1 MIGFRTN
8 TETNKRMEENKMLW
22 GKEINEI
29 RELRKNNRFNFR
41 LRMIEYQFAQGHI
54 SREQELDKAVKLVLD
69 YIGEKVKTTDVLKV
83 LDENEMNAGIDT
95 IQIATDKEIEEEI
108 IKQKDY
114 VHNSKRKCLKNG
126 KWQYVVNPDK
136 YNDNIGIYR
145 ASEYT
150 RVFDEMMF
158 DLELTSH
165 ELSRIDFRF
174 DFFDNNTFDKLW
186 KLNSVL
192 IALISQKYDIK
203 NRYASTDIISCDRL
217 TLRAQTQY
225 FQIEYYH
232 KCKQE
237 PYGKIDARLELRSCK
252 MTNDTNE
259 RKEFEKWKERLLK
272 ILDKEDYKTLQ
283 AKKNGQLLQLWQKE
297 KAVYKNMQEY
307 EFLAKYIDHIYTQEQ
322 LSDFFKLLGYQAPD
336 KAASRYKRNK
346 GFESISMKLLTEY
359 VNKII
364 ASGERFFDS

>member
-1 MIGFRTN
+1 
-8 TETNKRMEENKMLW
+8 MLY

-54 SREQELDKAVKLVLD
+54 SREQELDKAAKLVLD

-136 YNDNIGIYR
+136 FNDNIGIYR

-203 NRYASTDIISCDRL
+203 NRYASTDIISCKRL

-225 FQIEYYH
+225 LQIEYYN
-232 KCKQE
+232 KKEQE
-237 PYGKIDARLELRSCK
+237 QGIVNARLELRSCK
-252 MTNDTNE
+252 LGSNTNE
-259 RKEFEKWKERLLK
+259 QNEFEKWKRKLLN
-272 ILDKEDYKTLQ
+272 ILDKEAYKSLQ
-283 AKKNGQLLQLWQKE
+283 EEKNNLLYERWQKE
-297 KAVYKNMQEY
+297 TAKYKNMTKN
-307 EFLAKYIDHIYTQEQ
+307 EFLSKYIDHIYTQEQ
-322 LSDFFKLLGYQAPD
+322 LTNFFERLGKKHEAA
-336 KAASRYKRNK
+336 KSAASYYKKHK
-346 GFESISMKLLTEY
+346 GFEEISMKLLTEY

>member
-1 MIGFRTN
+1 
-8 TETNKRMEENKMLW
+8 MLY

-29 RELRKNNRFNFR
+29 RELRKNNRYNFR
-41 LRMIEYQFAQGHI
+41 LKMIEYQFAQGHI

-69 YIGEKVKTTDVLKV
+69 YRDYIHRKNSETVKLPNVSLILSESEIG
-83 LDENEMNAGIDT
+83 AGIDT

-136 YNDNIGIYR
+136 FNNSIGIYR

-150 RVFDEMMF
+150 RVFDEMIF

-174 DFFDNNTFDKLW
+174 DFFDDNTFDKLW

-192 IALISQKYDIK
+192 IALFSKKYNIK
-203 NRYASTDIISCDRL
+203 NRYASTDIISCERL
-217 TLRAQTQY
+217 TLRVQTQY
-225 FQIEYYH
+225 LQIEYYH
-232 KCKQE
+232 KCVQE
-237 PYGKIDARLELRSCK
+237 DTSKINARLELRSCK
-252 MTNDTNE
+252 LGSNTNE
-259 RKEFEKWKERLLK
+259 LNEFEKWKSKLLK
-272 ILDKEDYKTLQ
+272 ILDKEIYKTLQ
-283 AKKNGQLLQLWQKE
+283 EEKNNRLFEIWQKE
-297 KAVYKNMQEY
+297 KAIYKNMNVY
-307 EFLAKYIDHIYTQEQ
+307 EFLSKYVDHIYTQEQ
-322 LSDFFKLLGYQAPD
+322 LSDFFKRLGYKAPD
-336 KAASRYKRNK
+336 KAASTYKRSK
-346 GFESISMKLLTEY
+346 GFESISMNLLTEY

-364 ASGERFFDS
+364 ASGERFFES